1 MGKEVQEW
9 LIDSRIPNL
18 MSPVS
23 GPRVGTWRSRYMIP
37 IRLPWRLRARPS
49 ATLHEIQGQLRR
61 ANWFIND
68 KDSSAVR
75 QDRSCGQLL
84 ISPRDSL
91 ADGLRLQAGLGGIAC
106 DTARFDAHPHPIF
119 RPQRKAGNQN
129 DWMSRHRMDP
139 EALGNCGHKQSRFH
153 HGERRSDALPWS
165 AAERE
170 ICESREL

>member
-61 ANWFIND
+61 ADWCIND

-75 QDRSCGQLL
+75 QDVVSLSAGREGHEFHSC
-84 ISPRDSL
+84 
-91 ADGLRLQAGLGGIAC
+91 
-106 DTARFDAHPHPIF
+106 
-119 RPQRKAGNQN
+119 RKAPLQVVGT
-129 DWMSRHRMDP
+129 
-139 EALGNCGHKQSRFH
+139 A
-153 HGERRSDALPWS
+153 
-165 AAERE
+165 
-170 ICESREL
+170 